1 MTAGKIP
8 LRARRGHSLVRLL
21 LALALI
27 ASGCSSEELPSVE
40 GGLNFEVLGDTETGD
55 PVASDPTGAVA
66 TDIEADFAALWAE
79 VDGQPTGPLD
89 GRIGVVVNVG
99 FLYRNPTVVSISGTD
114 AWLVN
119 VSSNRRGEC
128 NLADVVR
135 SPVVAIAV
143 EAELPPETLEVTVTE
158 RPGCDG

>member
-27 ASGCSSEELPSVE
+27 ASGCSSEELLSVE
-40 GGLNFEVLGDTETGD
+40 GGLDFEVLGDTETGD

-135 SPVVAIAV
+135 SPWS
-143 EAELPPETLEVTVTE
+143 LSQLKRSY
-158 RPGCDG
+158 RPKRSR

>member
-1 MTAGKIP
+1 M
-8 LRARRGHSLVRLL
+8 
-21 LALALI
+21 
-27 ASGCSSEELPSVE
+27 E
-40 GGLNFEVLGDTETGD
+40 GGLNFEVLDDTETGG

-79 VDGQPTGPLD
+79 VDGEPTGPLD

-99 FLYRNPTVVSISGTD
+99 PLYRNPTVVSMSGTD
-114 AWLVN
+114 TWLVDI
-119 VSSNRRGEC
+119 STNRRGEC
-128 NLADVVR
+128 ALVDRVR

-143 EAELPPETLEVTVTE
+143 DADIPPETIEVTVTE